1 MMIGLKQAI
10 DHLASP
16 LRGRKQILPVAAA
29 RRIRRALGTD
39 PLTAYELV
47 VQLLEKAAE
56 KKKHRNAG
64 RARFMEPEGGRRFW
78 RAVAREVGWAQ
89 DLETTDL
96 ILLTSLCARHYL
108 HGTNSDD
115 DERVKNMIKSAK
127 KWCDLLV
134 PDELQNIDG
143 RVSYPNITNE
153 EMPQSDSE
161 RHESAGV
168 RVAAGAGGGSS
179 SHRRGSDEFRET
191 YNSELPFPSTASTDT
206 SSSDDTFVSER
217 EANRLRQQATARWN
231 AIRRFSGDTA
241 VETEQQQQQP
251 RRGRFLEHFD

>member
-1 MMIGLKQAI
+1 MMISLQQAI

-16 LRGRKQILPVAAA
+16 FRGRKQILPVAAA
-29 RRIRRALGTD
+29 RRIRRAWVTD
-39 PLTAYELV
+39 PLLTAYELV
-47 VQLLEKAAE
+47 AQLLEKAA
-56 KKKHRNAG
+56 KKKQRNMG

-78 RAVAREVGWAQ
+78 RAVAREVSWAEN
-89 DLETTDL
+89 LETTDL

-115 DERVKNMIKSAK
+115 DERVKNMIQSAK

-134 PDELQNIDG
+134 PDELRSIDG

-153 EMPQSDSE
+153 DIPQRDSE
-161 RHESAGV
+161 KHESAGV

-179 SHRRGSDEFRET
+179 SHRRSDEFRET
-191 YNSELPFPSTASTDT
+191 CNSEIPSPSTASTDS

-231 AIRRFSGDTA
+231 AIRRFSGDTTV
-241 VETEQQQQQP
+241 VEPDQQQPQP
-251 RRGRFLEHFD
+251 RRGRFREHFD